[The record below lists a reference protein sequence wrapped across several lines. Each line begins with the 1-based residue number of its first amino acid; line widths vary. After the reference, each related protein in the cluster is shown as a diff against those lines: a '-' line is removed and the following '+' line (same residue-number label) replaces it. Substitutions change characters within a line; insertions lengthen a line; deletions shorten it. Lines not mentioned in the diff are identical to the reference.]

1 MTAPRDRRRSA
12 ASVFGM
18 ALILLASAE
27 GDAAENLEGTRPTE
41 QRPDAVASLEG
52 APSPALLAKSIDY
65 RVRDQSFR
73 EVIAILSMLSGVV
86 ITVEDAPDI
95 QIRSMALKGSI
106 ESIIDM
112 LADRFGFFY
121 AFDGVRYTLTSREK
135 SVTTVY
141 EMPKAG
147 VSDAMRLMDTVFPN
161 TSADAIQSEPDLG
174 VVLLRGSS
182 DFIDAAKTIL
192 GRQGESMNRINV
204 VRAGRPTQ
212 EVPYQNRTID

>member
-106 ESIIDM
+106 ESIIEM

-121 AFDGVRYTLTSREK
+121 GVN
-135 SVTTVY
+135 
-141 EMPKAG
+141 
-147 VSDAMRLMDTVFPN
+147 DAMRLMGTVFPN